1 VHNVCAK
8 KIVKEK
14 IGFIEGFLP
23 FLWWTILFVV
33 TGLLAGIIY
42 GFISNRVEG
51 LIRIIIIKKKILY
64 NVLDVGKMEGE
75 N

>member
-1 VHNVCAK
+1 M
-8 KIVKEK
+8 
-14 IGFIEGFLP
+14 
-23 FLWWTILFVV
+23 FVV

-51 LIRIIIIKKKILY
+51 LIGIIIIKKKTLY
-64 NVLDVGKMEGE
+64 NVLDVGKMEGA